1 LVDDICMI
9 YKEGWRKQKNV
20 HNTLGM
26 LIFGYAEKG
35 WDTKLKKKLDDS
47 KSFKEMYE
55 LALGANAEHEEGIV
69 KKIAKEIDE
78 QVSDS
83 ALSDSIW
90 CQSKVL
96 VETLKERLEPC
107 SPKRL
112 CTQGS
117 AIAKFLFIAEK
128 IIKVLKLVM
137 KQPFLKKIVEL
148 VEMVVKFV
156 QRVITKSFN
165 QVNKLTMH
173 PGYTKGKIFFF
184 PIIF

>member
-1 LVDDICMI
+1 
-9 YKEGWRKQKNV
+9 
-20 HNTLGM
+20 
-26 LIFGYAEKG
+26 
-35 WDTKLKKKLDDS
+35 
-47 KSFKEMYE
+47 MYE